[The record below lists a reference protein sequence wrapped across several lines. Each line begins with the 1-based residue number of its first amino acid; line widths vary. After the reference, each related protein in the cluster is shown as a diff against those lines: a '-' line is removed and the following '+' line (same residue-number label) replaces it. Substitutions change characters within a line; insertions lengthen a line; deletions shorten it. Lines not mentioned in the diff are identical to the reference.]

1 MSKFNHSPSSASDW
15 TRHRVVRTIGTAAAV
30 GLVGIAAA
38 CSSSEESMA
47 TTNTTSMASTTAQS
61 TTTTTVA
68 RPAVSPPPAQAPA
81 QAPPAVVTPEA
92 VAVPVLMPP
101 VVCMNLQAA
110 QNLIQDAGVFFS
122 RSEDASGAGR
132 MQVND
137 SNWVV
142 VDQSPAVGVPIE
154 EGDPVLSVVKISEPN
169 NC

>member
-1 MSKFNHSPSSASDW
+1 MTKFSHSPSSASSW
-15 TRHRVVRTIGTAAAV
+15 TRHRVVRSIGVAAAV
-30 GLVGIAAA
+30 GLVGIVSA
-38 CSSSEESMA
+38 CSSAEDA
-47 TTNTTSMASTTAQS
+47 TAASDTTSVASTTVAP
-61 TTTTTVA
+61 TTTTTTRPVVVA
-68 RPAVSPPPAQAPA
+68 PEPAQASA
-81 QAPPAVVTPEA
+81 DVPPAVVTPKA
-92 VAVPVLMPP
+92 VAAPVLMPP

-137 SNWVV
+137 SNWIV

-154 EGDPVLSVVKISEPN
+154 EGDAVLSVVKISEPN

>member
-1 MSKFNHSPSSASDW
+1 MRS
-15 TRHRVVRTIGTAAAV
+15 IGVAAAV
-30 GLVGIAAA
+30 GLVGIVSA
-38 CSSSEESMA
+38 CSSAED
-47 TTNTTSMASTTAQS
+47 TTAASDTTSVASTTVAP
-61 TTTTTVA
+61 TTTTTTRPVVVA
-68 RPAVSPPPAQAPA
+68 PEPA

-137 SNWVV
+137 SNWIV
-142 VDQSPAVGVPIE
+142 VDQTPAVGMPIE
-154 EGDPVLSVVKISEPN
+154 EGDAVLSVVKLSEPN